1 MCRPKYNRYLTG
13 SHPSSLCETVQT
25 DRKNNCFH
33 FPGHNILSYAKIVQ
47 NSGI

>member
-1 MCRPKYNRYLTG
+1 MCRPKHNRYLTG

-25 DRKNNCFH
+25 DGKNDCFH
-33 FPGHNILSYAKIVQ
+33 VPRHNTLSYAKIVQ